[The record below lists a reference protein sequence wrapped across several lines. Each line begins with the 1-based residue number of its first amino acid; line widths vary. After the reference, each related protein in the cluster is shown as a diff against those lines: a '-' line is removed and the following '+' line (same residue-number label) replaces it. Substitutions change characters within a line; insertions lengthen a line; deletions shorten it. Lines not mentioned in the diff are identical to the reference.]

1 MANANEPLPPLQH
14 LPPSRVIAR
23 MAEEDWGGVLR
34 LSWVR
39 ILLLAIIAGGFITM
53 GALFSVLLATQ
64 VEAEGLTRLLE
75 GFGFSTGFFFVILSS
90 AVLFTEANV
99 VMPATMVHGKTRSAL
114 HILRFWGLAWLGNL
128 IGAILIGSAAIAAQG
143 LVPDTLVLLDE
154 VVEAKMR
161 FREEGTAGSWF
172 EAVLS
177 GVLANWLVGMAAFFA
192 VMGRTIIGKYIPV
205 FLAVTLFVAAGFQH
219 SPANMGFFSLANSE
233 GIGPSWI
240 AAMGWSIIPAGI
252 GNVVGGTLLVA
263 LPFWFVWTR
272 SQRREAQATGE
283 AGGSEG

>member
-1 MANANEPLPPLQH
+1 M
-14 LPPSRVIAR
+14 
-23 MAEEDWGGVLR
+23 
-34 LSWVR
+34 
-39 ILLLAIIAGGFITM
+39 
-53 GALFSVLLATQ
+53 
-64 VEAEGLTRLLE
+64 
-75 GFGFSTGFFFVILSS
+75 
-90 AVLFTEANV
+90 
-99 VMPATMVHGKTRSAL
+99 
-114 HILRFWGLAWLGNL
+114 
-128 IGAILIGSAAIAAQG
+128 
-143 LVPDTLVLLDE
+143 
-154 VVEAKMR
+154 
-161 FREEGTAGSWF
+161 
-172 EAVLS
+172 
-177 GVLANWLVGMAAFFA
+177 LANWLVGMAAFFA